1 MQSGSQTQ
9 NTMKPVRADE
19 IFQLQ
24 GGIPVVGGMYIGMK
38 AERAEEIAEELEG
51 YKTEHSYDYP
61 ADLIFSLQISFE
73 YQTFY
78 DYYDDRVKQINVTSS
93 NTQVSFIGYRI
104 LKAYLFKK
112 YYHKTYSETTYTN
125 ADGTIKS
132 RKFVLL
138 NDYFEYSLYF
148 TDKGELSFQ
157 LLGCKSFGDEYEFLH
172 TYASNYQLQDFV
184 KNSFLFC
191 EKNAIEKKYHLHR
204 VMPITYGLPIL
215 CGIPFGTNCDY
226 TDIEGEVDNV
236 MNDSKDYYP
245 FSVEIMTD
253 WGNSADTYYIR
264 MPFNDDCLKAFISYL
279 KKYILIED
287 GTYEVMEN
295 EEGEIEDTNI
305 KMSNS
310 FITVTIKRCSL
321 LFGSHD
327 TAEITIEPTIKDQP
341 ELYECLYSILHE
353 GEIISFFEELSS
365 FYKNGDETQDG
376 KINELRKKFD
386 TFEDGLGWY
395 IGTFMSAER
404 DFGCYMPPNKEEEE
418 RFRTQFRDM
427 WNNPNSTL
435 ENSEFRYY

>member
-1 MQSGSQTQ
+1 
-9 NTMKPVRADE
+9 MKPVRADE

-24 GGIPVVGGMYIGMK
+24 GGIPVIGGLYIGMK
-38 AERAEEIAEELEG
+38 EERAEEIVAELEE
-51 YKTEHSYDYP
+51 YKTNHSYDYP
-61 ADLIFSLQISFE
+61 ADLIYHLQISFE
-73 YQTFY
+73 YQTF
-78 DYYDDRVKQINVTSS
+78 DYYDRVKQIKITFESELEL
-93 NTQVSFIGYRI
+93 YKR
-104 LKAYLFKK
+104 LKEYLSQK
-112 YYHKTYSETTYTN
+112 YYWKKIKEITYHDPAEK
-125 ADGTIKS
+125 TIKS
-132 RKFVLL
+132 WKYVLY
-138 NDYFEYSLYF
+138 NDYFEYSLCF
-148 TDKGELSFQ
+148 TDEGEMSFQ
-157 LLGCKSFGDEYEFLH
+157 LLGCKSSGDEYEFLH

-184 KNSFLFC
+184 KKSILFC
-191 EKNAIEKKYHLHR
+191 EKNAVEKKHHLHR

-215 CGIPFGTNCDY
+215 CGIPLGTNCDY
-226 TDIEGEVDNV
+226 IDLEGEVDDVING
-236 MNDSKDYYP
+236 SKDYYS

-253 WGNSADTYYIR
+253 WGNRADTYYIR

-321 LFGSHD
+321 LVGSHD

-376 KINELRKKFD
+376 KINELRKEFD

-404 DFGCYMPPNKEEEE
+404 DFGCYMPPNEKEKE
-418 RFRTQFRDM
+418 RLGKQFLNA

-435 ENSEFRYY
+435 ENSEFHYFGMP